1 MATSPFVP
9 EDERAEYVKPEF
21 LKKTAALE
29 PVDWLPKIQAR
40 KFRLDHELFETN
52 TPKAAKERL
61 RAAVPT
67 GASVVLYKNME
78 EFKAA
83 FQDGKNLQWIQHEL
97 QSIPGPVASTHTAA
111 GQQRQ

>member
-1 MATSPFVP
+1 
-9 EDERAEYVKPEF
+9 
-21 LKKTAALE
+21 
-29 PVDWLPKIQAR
+29 
-40 KFRLDHELFETN
+40 
-52 TPKAAKERL
+52 
-61 RAAVPT
+61 
-67 GASVVLYKNME
+67 ME